1 MEIYEFDCCVKLLQV
16 NFKGFSMALYKSG
29 AAVAPHFQAA
39 QVACGI
45 LKEGGNAIE
54 AMVAAAAAIAVVY
67 PHMTAI
73 GGDAFWLI
81 HESGKNAP
89 RALDAC
95 GRSFSGATMERYKEA
110 GLEAVPTRGVY
121 AANTVAGT
129 VSGWQAALELS
140 QHLGGK
146 LPLSA
151 LLEPAIN
158 LAATGITVTQSQYAA
173 TTSKQAELSTQ
184 VGFSDAFL
192 VGKNGEKVPPKT
204 GERFVMPRL
213 AGTLEQLS
221 RAGLGDFYT
230 GDISVS
236 IANDFAKIGG
246 LLTRQDLLVH
256 RAKLIDPLQIALSR
270 TAARATIFN
279 LPPPTQGVIS
289 LLILAIVERV
299 FEKHGLT
306 RFKSDNADTIHV
318 VVEATKLAFG
328 VRDKYITDPLYM
340 QIAAPHLLEN
350 DVVSTL
356 AAKIKLDAAAP
367 WGKKSNPGDTV
378 WMGAIDSKG
387 CAVSFIQSIYHE
399 FGSGIVLP
407 ETGINWQNRGAS
419 FSMDPKS
426 ILRLAPDKQ
435 PFHTLNPALAHFKD
449 GSVMPYGTMG
459 GDGQPQTQAAIFLRI
474 TYFGLHPQ
482 DAIAAPRWLL
492 GRSWGKLSD
501 SLKIEKRYSQEVFD
515 SLVARG
521 HDVEWLGDFDESVG
535 HAGALIAHANGT
547 ISGGFDPRSDGAVVG
562 F

>member
-1 MEIYEFDCCVKLLQV
+1 
-16 NFKGFSMALYKSG
+16 MALYKSG
-29 AAVAPHFQAA
+29 AIVAPHFQAA
-39 QVACGI
+39 EVACEI

-89 RALDAC
+89 RAIDAC
-95 GRSFSGATMERYKEA
+95 GRSFSGVTMQRYKEA

-129 VSGWQAALELS
+129 VSGWQAALELA
-140 QHLGGK
+140 QYLGGTM
-146 LPLSA
+146 PLSA

-158 LAATGITVTQSQYAA
+158 LAATGITVTRSQFAA
-173 TTSKQAELSTQ
+173 TSAKQAELSPQT
-184 VGFSDAFL
+184 GFSDAFL
-192 VGKNGEKVPPKT
+192 VERDGKKAPPKT

-213 AGTLEQLS
+213 AATFEQLS

-236 IANDFAKIGG
+236 IANDFAKISG

-256 RAKLIDPLQIALSR
+256 RAKMVDPLQLRLQR

-279 LPPPTQGVIS
+279 MTPPTQGVIS
-289 LLILAIVERV
+289 MLILAIVERV
-299 FEKHGLT
+299 FEKHGVS
-306 RFKSDNADTIHV
+306 RFRSDNADTIHV
-318 VVEATKLAFG
+318 VVEATKLAFAM
-328 VRDKYITDPLYM
+328 RDKYITDPLYM

-356 AAKIKLDAAAP
+356 AAKIKLDVAAP
-367 WGKKSNPGDTV
+367 WGKKSQLGDTV
-378 WMGAIDSKG
+378 WMGAVDSKG

-419 FSMDPKS
+419 FSMDEKS

-435 PFHTLNPALAHFKD
+435 PFHTLNPALAHFDD

-459 GDGQPQTQAAIFLRI
+459 GDGQPQTQAAVFLRI
-474 TYFGLHPQ
+474 AYFGLRPQ

-492 GRSWGKLSD
+492 GRSWGNQSD
-501 SLKIEKRYSQEVFD
+501 TLKIEKRYSQEVFD
-515 SLVARG
+515 TLVARG
-521 HDVEWLGDFDESVG
+521 HDVEWLADFDESVG

-562 F
+562 Y

>member
-1 MEIYEFDCCVKLLQV
+1 
-16 NFKGFSMALYKSG
+16 MALYKSG
-29 AAVAPHFQAA
+29 AVVAPHFQAA
-39 QVACGI
+39 EIACGI

-89 RALDAC
+89 RAIDAC
-95 GRSFSGATMERYKEA
+95 GRSFSSVTMQRYKEA
-110 GLEAVPTRGVY
+110 GLDAVPTRGVY

-129 VSGWQAALELS
+129 VSGWQAALELA
-140 QHLGGK
+140 QYWGGSM
-146 LPLSA
+146 PLSA

-158 LAATGITVTQSQYAA
+158 LAATGITVTRSQFAA
-173 TTSKQAELSTQ
+173 TSAKQAELLPQT
-184 VGFSDAFL
+184 GFSDAFL
-192 VGKNGEKVPPKT
+192 VERDGNKVPPKT
-204 GERFVMPRL
+204 GERFAMPRL
-213 AGTLEQLS
+213 AATLEQLS

-256 RAKLIDPLQIALSR
+256 RAKMVDPLQLRLNR

-279 LPPPTQGVIS
+279 MTPPTQGVIS
-289 LLILAIVERV
+289 MLILAIVERV
-299 FEKHGLT
+299 FEKHGLS
-306 RFKSDNADTIHV
+306 RFRADNADTIHV
-318 VVEATKLAFG
+318 VVEATKLAFAM
-328 VRDKYITDPLYM
+328 RDKYITDPLYM

-356 AAKIKLDAAAP
+356 AAKIKLDMAAP
-367 WGKKSNPGDTV
+367 WGKKSQPGDTV
-378 WMGAIDSKG
+378 WMGAVDSKG

-419 FSMDPKS
+419 FSMDEKS

-435 PFHTLNPALAHFKD
+435 PFHTLNPALAHFDD
-449 GSVMPYGTMG
+449 GKVMPYGTMG
-459 GDGQPQTQAAIFLRI
+459 GDGQPQTQAAVFLRI
-474 TYFGLHPQ
+474 AYFGMHPQ

-492 GRSWGKLSD
+492 GRSWGNPSD
-501 SLKIEKRYSQEVFD
+501 TLKIEKRYSQEVFD
-515 SLVARG
+515 ALVARG
-521 HDVEWLGDFDESVG
+521 HDVEWLADFDESVG
-535 HAGALIAHANGT
+535 HAGALVAHANGT

-562 F
+562 Y